1 MSKEVQL
8 ITRLFTDLIK
18 GEGARLSLDVRLSDI
33 FVRINRSTGEI
44 HLLDSEDEVLSSA
57 TIFNWIAE
65 EQECGITTQMC
76 EQLREAIA
84 QLESKGFW
92 DSDAFARPFSIVLV
106 DENWQTIEELLY
118 LDDEHVLLTSPLL
131 SGVDEEL
138 RLFLQEL
145 LQESK

>member
-8 ITRLFTDLIK
+8 ITRLFTNLVK
-18 GEGARLSLDVRLSDI
+18 GEEARLSPEVRLSDI
-33 FVRINRSTGEI
+33 FVRINTFTGELS
-44 HLLDSEDEVLSSA
+44 LLDYEDEVLGTA
-57 TIFNWIAE
+57 TIFSWIVE
-65 EQECGITTQMC
+65 EQERGITTQMR

-84 QLESKGFW
+84 QLESKGLW
-92 DSDAFARPFSIVLV
+92 EEEAFARPFSIVLV
-106 DENWQTIEELLY
+106 GEDWQTIEELLY

-138 RLFLQEL
+138 TQFLQEL